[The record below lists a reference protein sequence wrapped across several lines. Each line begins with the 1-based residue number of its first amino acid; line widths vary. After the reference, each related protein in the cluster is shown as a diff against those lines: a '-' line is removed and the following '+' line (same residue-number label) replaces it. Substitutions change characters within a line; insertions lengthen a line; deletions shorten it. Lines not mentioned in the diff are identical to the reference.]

1 MSVTEQSI
9 AELYAVIHDG
19 TAPDRDRLEASKE
32 ILRRIYP
39 PTMTPPP
46 PPYSPPS
53 RTKKGKPAAR
63 ECRACS
69 QDQRRGW
76 HP

>member
-19 TAPDRDRLEASKE
+19 KAPDRDRLEASKE

-53 RTKKGKPAAR
+53 RTKKQPDDLRLTTAAPQ
-63 ECRACS
+63 AG
-69 QDQRRGW
+69 RR
-76 HP
+76 